1 MMNTYVLSIGSN
13 AVDKEERLAFG
24 FDELRSRL
32 VVVARSEA
40 YVTPALNGRDADY
53 LNAVAVVQADIDF
66 DSLNVLLKQIE
77 TLCGRTPQS
86 KMSGVIP
93 LDLDIVIALGNVV
106 RPGDFD
112 RQYFQI
118 GWNQIKRIWQNINDS
133 DR

>member
-13 AVDKEERLAFG
+13 AVDKAERLAFG

-77 TLCGRTPQS
+77 TLCGRMPQS

>member
-13 AVDKEERLAFG
+13 AVDKAERLAFG

-77 TLCGRTPQS
+77 TLGGRTPQS
-86 KMSGVIP
+86 KMSGVIC
-93 LDLDIVIALGNVV
+93 LELEIVIEIGNVV
-106 RPGDFD
+106 RSGEFE
-112 RQYFQI
+112 
-118 GWNQIKRIWQNINDS
+118 S
-133 DR
+133 E

>member
-13 AVDKEERLAFG
+13 AVDKAERLAFG

-77 TLCGRTPQS
+77 TLGGRTPQS

-93 LDLDIVIALGNVV
+93 LDLDIVIAHGNVV

>member
-13 AVDKEERLAFG
+13 AVDKAERLAFG

-77 TLCGRTPQS
+77 ALGGRTPQS

-93 LDLDIVIALGNVV
+93 LALDIVIALGNVV

>member
-13 AVDKEERLAFG
+13 AVDKAERLAFG
-24 FDELRSRL
+24 LDELRSRL

-77 TLCGRTPQS
+77 TLCGRMPQS

>member
-13 AVDKEERLAFG
+13 AVDKAERLAFG
-24 FDELRSRL
+24 FDELCSRL

-77 TLCGRTPQS
+77 TLGGRMPQS

>member
-13 AVDKEERLAFG
+13 AVDKAERLAFG
-24 FDELRSRL
+24 FDELCSRL

-40 YVTPALNGRDADY
+40 YVTPALNSRDADY

-77 TLCGRTPQS
+77 TLGGRTPQS

>member
-13 AVDKEERLAFG
+13 AVDKAERLAFG
-24 FDELRSRL
+24 FDELCSRL

-40 YVTPALNGRDADY
+40 YVTPALNSRDADY

-77 TLCGRTPQS
+77 TLSGRTPQS

>member
-1 MMNTYVLSIGSN
+1 MINTYVLSIGSN

-24 FDELRSRL
+24 FDELRSQL
-32 VVVARSEA
+32 VVVASSEA

-77 TLCGRTPQS
+77 TLGGRTPQS